1 MSACRL
7 CFSLCRR
14 CLYSGSE
21 VAAGLP
27 ACRYGPDFV
36 VISCR
41 VVSFCVRSGRPVMA
55 GPVSGCCVS
64 VRRTHIVNAIPLLH
78 ADLSKT
84 TNLRQNMAKQYSHS
98 ERQQHLHA
106 WQQSGLS
113 KKHYCQQHDLNP
125 ATFYYWLKHHRD
137 DDAVTVPAAFIP
149 VRRVMPGNNDADM
162 VTLNLPTGC
171 SVRCLPAQLRAVMQ
185 ALSLC

>member
-1 MSACRL
+1 MPIPAYMWLKDDGGADIKGSVDVQDREGSIEIVGFSHGLNIPVDSAN
-7 CFSLCRR
+7 
-14 CLYSGSE
+14 GK
-21 VAAGLP
+21 
-27 ACRYGPDFV
+27 
-36 VISCR
+36 IT
-41 VVSFCVRSGRPVMA
+41 
-55 GPVSGCCVS
+55 VS